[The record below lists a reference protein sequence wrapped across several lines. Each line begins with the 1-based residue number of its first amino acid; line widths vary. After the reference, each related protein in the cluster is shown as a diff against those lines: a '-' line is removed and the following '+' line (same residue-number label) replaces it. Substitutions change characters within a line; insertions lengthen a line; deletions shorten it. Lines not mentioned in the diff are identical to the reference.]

1 MNEANRGGTG
11 IGRGRGRGRAGFSS
25 EVLPPYLKTT
35 RSEGLS
41 GTQMEWSSAVTPQQ
55 IDEMSQSESLL
66 HNGDVEICWNAF
78 IHLSCLISPCIILKY
93 RPGNKC

>member
-11 IGRGRGRGRAGFSS
+11 IGRGRGRAGFTS

-55 IDEMSQSESLL
+55 IDEK
-66 HNGDVEICWNAF
+66 NVTVGIAF
-78 IHLSCLISPCIILKY
+78 T
-93 RPGNKC
+93 